1 MCRGCFENPKPVGK
15 IAVNFVRDNESQN
28 SVCRSR
34 NERKDNPEARVPDV
48 ALLGLRGL
56 VPGNGNRRRTG
67 PNTRRE
73 ANNFRGALVKM

>member
-34 NERKDNPEARVPDV
+34 NERKDNPEARVPEV
-48 ALLGLRGL
+48 ATEGELAQTLEGR
-56 VPGNGNRRRTG
+56 PTIS
-67 PNTRRE
+67 E
-73 ANNFRGALVKM
+73 EH